1 MFSMTGSLATQAPSN
16 HPGLARLGQ
25 FLTELD
31 SVALVLRQRL
41 ESQRGVATGESRL
54 LRLLGEHTSLTVP
67 QLARLRGT
75 SRQNIQ
81 ILVNRLASEGCVELN
96 GNPAH
101 KRSALVRLTEQGRAR
116 LIVAEDQDH
125 QLERELSARF
135 SEAELGPA
143 LELIRRLRQAI
154 SRLESNSGTLPHDT
168 KRREP
173 EKNAPV
179 TVPGP
184 LPETPGLNDAP
195 TDYGLPVNLL

>member
-1 MFSMTGSLATQAPSN
+1 MQATAN
-16 HPGLARLGQ
+16 HPVPVQLGQ
-25 FLTELD
+25 FLAELD
-31 SVALVLRQRL
+31 SVALGLRQRL

-54 LRLLGEHTSLTVP
+54 LQLLGEHASLTVP

-116 LIVAEDQDH
+116 LTVAEDQDQ
-125 QLERELSARF
+125 QLEKELLARL
-135 SEAELGPA
+135 SETEFGPA

-154 SRLESNSGTLPHDT
+154 SRVESNSGPPPQGA
-168 KRREP
+168 KRRGP
-173 EKNAPV
+173 EKNDLITKSESV
-179 TVPGP
+179 
-184 LPETPGLNDAP
+184 PETPGLNDEP
-195 TDYGLPVNLL
+195 NDFGLPVNLL